1 MLSGIAGLEWKWVK
15 MHVNTLGY
23 YSQAP
28 RKQLLGMPFVQN
40 WLRKTPYALCRSCRG
55 IRDLQ
60 LSYYPH
66 GPLQLEKFEKNSL
79 KVGQSEQFLS

>member
-1 MLSGIAGLEWKWVK
+1 MGEKCRSTPWVTI
-15 MHVNTLGY
+15 H
-23 YSQAP
+23 
-28 RKQLLGMPFVQN
+28 RKNSYLGMPFVRN

-60 LSYYPH
+60 LSYYPL

-79 KVGQSEQFLS
+79 KVGQSE